1 MGAEQGD
8 QSGSEDFVI
17 PYGFNGNKTVILK
30 HHFGQNLAV
39 SADDDES
46 IDCNVKDEALST
58 WSIEIDGQMDAM
70 HVIKIKS
77 IKSGKYLQI
86 CQGIDVKLFDADDE
100 YSKFK
105 VYKTENDNSY
115 KFESVQFAQKYLC
128 VESDDDDKSKVSVGD
143 GNEFSEFTLWTNEE
157 DGAYVV
163 PAPIEEVENKEDED
177 NANEEE
183 EAQKEEEE
191 ALKKAEEEEAERLRL
206 EEEEKK
212 RKEEEEAQKQAEEEE
227 AARKA
232 EEEEAERLR
241 LAEEAAAKKKAEEE
255 EAEKLRLE
263 QEAKKKAEE
272 EEAAK
277 KKAEEQEAER
287 LRLI

>member
-1 MGAEQGD
+1 MG
-8 QSGSEDFVI
+8 
-17 PYGFNGNKTVILK
+17 
-30 HHFGQNLAV
+30 
-39 SADDDES
+39 
-46 IDCNVKDEALST
+46 
-58 WSIEIDGQMDAM
+58 DGQMDAT

-157 DGAYVV
+157 DGAYAV
-163 PAPIEEVENKEDED
+163 PAPIQEVENKEDED

-183 EAQKEEEE
+183 EALKKAEEEE
-191 ALKKAEEEEAERLRL
+191 AAKKKAEEEEAERLRL

-212 RKEEEEAQKQAEEEE
+212 RKEKEEAQKQAEEEE
-227 AARKA
+227 A
-232 EEEEAERLR
+232 ERLR
-241 LAEEAAAKKKAEEE
+241 LEEEAAAKKKAEEE

-263 QEAKKKAEE
+263 EEAKK
-272 EEAAK
+272 
-277 KKAEEQEAER
+277 
-287 LRLI
+287 